1 MEETNGAPE
10 ENVTGKVRDD
20 KMRAREYI
28 YIYIRARVV
37 KKEASCESACPASR
51 KYGRTKIP
59 HVRRE
64 IDEIERVGKVNA

>member
-1 MEETNGAPE
+1 MELPE

-28 YIYIRARVV
+28 YTGACCQEGGKLR
-37 KKEASCESACPASR
+37 ESACPASR

-64 IDEIERVGKVNA
+64 IDEIERVGEVNA

>member
-1 MEETNGAPE
+1 MELE

-20 KMRAREYI
+20 EMRAREYNTG
-28 YIYIRARVV
+28 ACCQE
-37 KKEASCESACPASR
+37 KEASCESACPASR

-64 IDEIERVGKVNA
+64 IDEIERVGEVNA